1 MVKRIG
7 NVIGTPVEPTST
19 SASGCFRI
27 TAQQQGNINTSFP
40 RKQTRGDNPRQVS
53 ILGCTYSVLSGGT
66 YHATGD
72 LLLRFAAPDNWI
84 PRSDYVE
91 KVNNY
96 PNESQANEHARNN
109 IPETNS
115 DFEENGYTA
124 IITNHTTGQVEEYH
138 VTATVASVLSR
149 DFLQT
154 SDTSTLP
161 RFESPLTFDDGHAKI
176 SLQTFNP
183 ASGGSGLSGTYTAQ
197 VFSKTA
203 ELGERKTNDPLVG
216 DSTASNYS
224 NSAMISNNV
233 RQVDLVLVSGGGA
246 GGRTYNLGSIN
257 NRRFGCGSGGA
268 GGVLIGYNVPTVPDI
283 TILNEITVG
292 QGGDATGASAG
303 IWNGTGS
310 SAIGCFIPGGGHGAW
325 IDFITNSAGVNML
338 PAGNGAC
345 GGGSVSAFEVSAD
358 GRFAGR
364 AGLSTISASATLVVG
379 GLYELH
385 GKPGGRIPGHNDFI
399 NESNANSLGI
409 EAASA
414 NSVIANDIGYNGTA
428 WRKATGDF
436 GNSNAG
442 GIGGAAGA
450 YGGSIEHAFD
460 GCPGVYISWATPD
473 VALLSAKSAPIPV
486 STAGSGFTIPQ
497 LDGIPFYNQFVDN
510 HIGDRNGTRN
520 QTQRGY
526 YGGSGSSE
534 RQESPGKGGGGIG
547 RRLRNNATQSES
559 QNTSMA
565 NGVNITYS
573 ADAVAGTGG
582 GGGAVYADRLNNNNG
597 ALSPGDYA
605 VGGKGGSG
613 IVIIR
618 LPRKQEGMVVA
629 TTDDFI
635 RTTDGDYTILI
646 WRGDVAGEI
655 RFKS

>member
-96 PNESQANEHARNN
+96 PNENQANEHARNN

-246 GGRTYNLGSIN
+246 GGRT
-257 NRRFGCGSGGA
+257 
-268 GGVLIGYNVPTVPDI
+268 
-283 TILNEITVG
+283 
-292 QGGDATGASAG
+292 
-303 IWNGTGS
+303 
-310 SAIGCFIPGGGHGAW
+310 
-325 IDFITNSAGVNML
+325 
-338 PAGNGAC
+338 
-345 GGGSVSAFEVSAD
+345 
-358 GRFAGR
+358 
-364 AGLSTISASATLVVG
+364 
-379 GLYELH
+379 
-385 GKPGGRIPGHNDFI
+385 
-399 NESNANSLGI
+399 
-409 EAASA
+409 
-414 NSVIANDIGYNGTA
+414 
-428 WRKATGDF
+428 
-436 GNSNAG
+436 
-442 GIGGAAGA
+442 
-450 YGGSIEHAFD
+450 
-460 GCPGVYISWATPD
+460 
-473 VALLSAKSAPIPV
+473 
-486 STAGSGFTIPQ
+486 
-497 LDGIPFYNQFVDN
+497 
-510 HIGDRNGTRN
+510 
-520 QTQRGY
+520 
-526 YGGSGSSE
+526 
-534 RQESPGKGGGGIG
+534 
-547 RRLRNNATQSES
+547 
-559 QNTSMA
+559 
-565 NGVNITYS
+565 
-573 ADAVAGTGG
+573 
-582 GGGAVYADRLNNNNG
+582 
-597 ALSPGDYA
+597 
-605 VGGKGGSG
+605 
-613 IVIIR
+613 
-618 LPRKQEGMVVA
+618 
-629 TTDDFI
+629 
-635 RTTDGDYTILI
+635 
-646 WRGDVAGEI
+646 
-655 RFKS
+655 